1 MTKKNPQAEEA
12 LTARP
17 HYTRDE
23 LRDLDN
29 FLSTYPV
36 QRRLLKYLYDNYN
49 EVHTVES
56 VKQKSGL
63 EVDFLELK
71 ALVVYKLMEAR
82 DELDQVVR
90 SPFYLKEKARFYLRP
105 EKKELVEAVLA
116 RKKWVGAL

>member
-1 MTKKNPQAEEA
+1 M
-12 LTARP
+12 TARP
-17 HYTRDE
+17 NYTRDE

-49 EVHTVES
+49 EVHTIES

-90 SPFYLKEKARFYLRP
+90 SPFYLKEMARFYLRP

-116 RKKWVGAL
+116 RKKWMGAL